1 MAVGRVMRIGRSL
14 DNELVVSDL
23 QVSRHHAE
31 FRATSDGRFE
41 IVDLGSH
48 NGTYVNGQPVRQQII
63 GPNDIV
69 GVGHSTFRLV
79 GDRLEEFVD
88 TGDVSFSARHLTV
101 TVDGGKQILK
111 DVSFGVPEKSLI
123 AVIGPSGSGKSTLL
137 KALTGYRPANQGDV
151 LYDNRN
157 LYKQFA
163 ELRQRIGLVPQD
175 DILHKELTVR
185 KALRYA
191 AKLRFPG
198 DTAVSER
205 EARIEEVLREL
216 KLDIHKDKK
225 VTALSGG
232 QRKRVSVALELLTKP
247 SLIFLDEPTSGL
259 DPGMDRDVM
268 QLLRGLAD
276 DGRTVLVVTHSVA
289 ELALCDKLLVMAPGG
304 SVAYFGP
311 PEEALNF
318 FGYETWADVFSA
330 FENYR
335 DYDWAGRWKGSQH
348 YQMYAADIDAVAPQS
363 VHVQPQMVHPPKAQS
378 WGSQLWTLVRRYCSV
393 IASDRGFIALMLL
406 LPAVLGGVSC
416 VIPSDYGLAPPA
428 PHHFNQDAG
437 TIMLI
442 LSVGACF
449 AGAANSVRELIKE
462 RVIYERER
470 AVGLSR
476 SAYLMSKVIVLG
488 VITAVQGVLITA
500 IGFSV
505 RKLPEH
511 GVVIKNLLS
520 RRALPGDHRPRL
532 HLDDD
537 RPRDLLAGQDRR
549 EDDAAAGDVRDR
561 PGRLHRHHVQDLRLA
576 GCRAGRLA
584 DALTLGHRR
593 RGSLAEPL
601 AHHGPDGQ
609 EQPQQPRPA
618 LVAHR
623 SASGRST
630 WSSSFSSAPP
640 AASWSPG
647 CCAAT
652 SRRSCA
658 SNRPVRTPKGG
669 GTREGAAA
677 LRRLAEVCAPRRSV
691 GRVHVVHRAVH
702 LGRVVAGGGDVG
714 DRVVDVPGGAVDVVR
729 LEGRVDDLQQTLG
742 GDAGGGVG
750 VPVVDGVG
758 VAGGLP
764 HDVAVEAVVGARD
777 ALGVHDVQGLLDPAV
792 KVVGVGLGGA
802 GAGAALTGLRSSER
816 LAASLS
822 ARSLSAFAL
831 AAASASAFFLASAS
845 AFACLAALSD
855 CLESSSDWV
864 APKEEAFQA
873 TGFTEA
879 ACWPLPS
886 AEAPGTSANAR
897 AAAPAAAMPSGGELV
912 DLGQTGIARDGGA
925 HAEQNL
931 FQSRESQWPGT
942 VREKRRTFRST
953 APCDAAIVSG
963 CKKSCGKGVT
973 YYPASLTRGVRSA
986 RRIDSLPAEA
996 APYGPLTRPLGGFVR
1011 DVRPMS
1017 GLTPGAAHAH
1027 PVCPNPYAK
1036 FAIKKNA

>member
-1 MAVGRVMRIGRSL
+1 MGHGVPELVLELNGQTWTLDPSRSYTLGRDPQGDMVLEDARVSWRHAIVRWGGRSWVIEDQGSTNGTYAQGQRIHQLEIAPGSVVHLGNATDGPRLNVGAATPAADLYSAQTALAGQPGQAAPAPQQPDPWQQPPQGVPQQYQQPYQQPQGGWQQPQGGQAAWQQGQQPQQAQPHIPHQASSPEQGRPPQGAAAGAPPVYGDRSPTTFHQLAQNRVMRIGRAL
-14 DNELVVSDL
+14 ENELVVADL

-31 FRATSDGRFE
+31 FRATPDGRFE

-63 GPNDIV
+63 GPQDIV

-88 TGDVSFSARHLTV
+88 TGEVSFSARHLTV

-198 DTAVSER
+198 DTAPAER

-216 KLDIHKDKK
+216 KLDVHKDKK
-225 VTALSGG
+225 VTSLSGG

-318 FGYETWADVFSA
+318 FGYDTWADVFSA

-363 VHVQPQMVHPPKAQS
+363 VHVQPQMVRPPIAQS
-378 WGSQLWTLVRRYCSV
+378 WVSQLWTLMRRYVSV
-393 IASDRGFIALMLL
+393 IASDRGFMGLMLI

-416 VIPSDYGLAPPA
+416 VIPSDFGLSAPPKG
-428 PHHFNQDAG
+428 HNQDAG

-442 LSVGACF
+442 LAVGMCF
-449 AGAANSVRELIKE
+449 SGAANSVRELIKE

-488 VITAVQGVLITA
+488 AITAVQGVIICA

-505 RKLPEH
+505 RKLPEE
-511 GVVIKNLLS
+511 GLILK
-520 RRALPGDHRPRL
+520 ALPAAELCLVIIGLGFTSMMIGLVISSLVKTAEKTMP
-532 HLDDD
+532 
-537 RPRDLLAGQDRR
+537 LLVMFAIVQVVFTGIMFKVY
-549 EDDAAAGDVRDR
+549 DAPGVEQVAWLMPSRWAIGAAGAT
-561 PGRLHRHHVQDLRLA
+561 LDLSHLMA
-576 GCRAGRLA
+576 PFDKHNPTNL
-584 DALTLGHRR
+584 D
-593 RGSLAEPL
+593 PL
-601 AHHGPDGQ
+601 WEH
-609 EQPQQPRPA
+609 
-618 LVAHR
+618 
-623 SASGRST
+623 
-630 WSSSFSSAPP
+630 
-640 AASWSPG
+640 
-647 CCAAT
+647 
-652 SRRSCA
+652 
-658 SNRPVRTPKGG
+658 
-669 GTREGAAA
+669 
-677 LRRLAEVCAPRRSV
+677 SV
-691 GRVHVVHRAVH
+691 SQWGI
-702 LGRVVAGGGDVG
+702 
-714 DRVVDVPGGAVDVVR
+714 
-729 LEGRVDDLQQTLG
+729 DLFVL
-742 GDAGGGVG
+742 
-750 VPVVDGVG
+750 
-758 VAGGLP
+758 L
-764 HDVAVEAVVGARD
+764 
-777 ALGVHDVQGLLDPAV
+777 ALGVV
-792 KVVGVGLGGA
+792 
-802 GAGAALTGLRSSER
+802 
-816 LAASLS
+816 
-822 ARSLSAFAL
+822 
-831 AAASASAFFLASAS
+831 
-845 AFACLAALSD
+845 C
-855 CLESSSDWV
+855 
-864 APKEEAFQA
+864 
-873 TGFTEA
+873 
-879 ACWPLPS
+879 
-886 AEAPGTSANAR
+886 
-897 AAAPAAAMPSGGELV
+897 
-912 DLGQTGIARDGGA
+912 
-925 HAEQNL
+925 
-931 FQSRESQWPGT
+931 
-942 VREKRRTFRST
+942 
-953 APCDAAIVSG
+953 
-963 CKKSCGKGVT
+963 
-973 YYPASLTRGVRSA
+973 
-986 RRIDSLPAEA
+986 
-996 APYGPLTRPLGGFVR
+996 GFVVAR
-1011 DVRPMS
+1011 LLRRHEPEVMR
-1017 GLTPGAAHAH
+1017 
-1027 PVCPNPYAK
+1027 K
-1036 FAIKKNA
+1036 